1 MNRLLLPAA
10 GGGTPGSST
19 ASYTPLQLG
28 MALKSVKSAV
38 MRNVVLVRVGG
49 WVSVGVGGMWG
60 QGEYGAGRSHRR
72 GAGAVWG
79 WTFTLQGAAHL

>member
-38 MRNVVLVRVGG
+38 MRNVVLVRVWGG
-49 WVSVGVGGMWG
+49 GSVRVGECGSGDEECGAGERVGGGGMG
-60 QGEYGAGRSHRR
+60 
-72 GAGAVWG
+72 VWCR
-79 WTFTLQGAAHL
+79 